1 MGTAT
6 RNIRRPGSLRSGHG
20 HLKAG
25 AALGLSVAM
34 LMPTAVLAQSEPEEA
49 DEAPLATVTVEA
61 TAIDPNPNAQVG
73 VPYKART
80 SGDERH
86 TRPIAE
92 TPQTI
97 TVLTRSQIE
106 DSGYTDLKQ
115 ILDSQPGITV
125 GTGENGN
132 AFGDRY
138 IIRGQEARSDVF
150 VDGLRDPGMTT
161 RESFA
166 IEQLEISKGPSSTFG
181 GRGTAGGAINAITKQ
196 ATIDYN
202 FGKGSVGIGTDQFV
216 RTTADINYS
225 TGNSFAVR
233 ANVLYA
239 YELVPDRGPADRERR
254 GLATSAYY
262 TPTDNFSITADYYG
276 LRAHDNPDLGG
287 YLTTD
292 NEPVGVPTYAQAQ
305 DFQDT
310 QVDVGT
316 ARIRYEFSP
325 NVRLNNLTR
334 YGSSDNGYVL
344 TSANG
349 RTNPRVQLG
358 THNGWQEVRYF
369 ANQTNLYVNAQLAGL
384 DHELIFGAEYTDHK
398 VLNGVYVNALDGSN
412 RLFTGTPNCGT
423 QFCVYDTGGNVV
435 NGLNTLMNR
444 RVTQGRWDQDWGV
457 ETISGYVMDTFD
469 IGDLTVFAGLRM
481 DKYKFNL
488 DVQSAALAVTSYE
501 DSDTFWNGHLGLTYK
516 VGGGGV
522 IYASI
527 ASSADINGGES
538 DVGTSAGYGGFVI
551 VGGVDVGAR
560 PERSWNYE
568 VGTKWNI
575 FDEKLLLTAALFQID
590 KSDVMEGLS
599 GQDYTSAGTVNT
611 GANRVRG
618 IELEATGNITPEWSV
633 QGGIAI
639 MDSKVT
645 DSFTPANIGQPLANF
660 ANNQV
665 QFMSRYQIT
674 EDFALGGAVKYKSKR
689 YGGQPD
695 TGAVTGDGSRIVPA
709 YTVLDLFAELHLT
722 DNMELRV
729 NVNNVTN
736 EEYYLA
742 VYRSGAMLYKGDAR
756 RVTGTLNISF

>member
-1 MGTAT
+1 MRTST
-6 RNIRRPGSLRSGHG
+6 RNIRQPVSIRSSSDR
-20 HLKAG
+20 LKAG

-34 LMPTAVLAQSEPEEA
+34 LMPTPALAQTEAEEA
-49 DEAPLATVTVEA
+49 DEAPLATVAVEA

-92 TPQTI
+92 LPQTI
-97 TVLTRSQIE
+97 TVLTRAQIE

-166 IEQLEISKGPSSTFG
+166 IEQLEVSKGPSSSFG

-225 TGNSFAVR
+225 TGNTFAVR

-239 YELVPDRGPADRERR
+239 YELVPDRGPADRERK
-254 GLATSAYY
+254 GLATSAFY

-276 LRAHDNPDLGG
+276 LRAKDNPDLGG
-287 YLTTD
+287 YLSAD
-292 NEPVGVPTYAQAQ
+292 DKPVEVPTYAQQ
-305 DFQDT
+305 PDFQTAD
-310 QVDVGT
+310 VDVGT
-316 ARIRYEFSP
+316 ARIQYEFSP
-325 NVRLNNLTR
+325 TVRLNNLTR
-334 YGSSDNGYVL
+334 YGSSDNGYVV
-344 TSANG
+344 TGANG
-349 RTNPRVQLG
+349 RTNPRVSLS
-358 THNGWQEVRYF
+358 THNGWQDVEYF
-369 ANQTNLYVNAQLAGL
+369 ANQTNLYVEANLAGL

-398 VLNGVYVNALDGSN
+398 VLNGIYSVVN
-412 RLFTGTPNCGT
+412 TGTPNCGGT
-423 QFCVYDTGGNVV
+423 TFCVYDTSGKVA
-435 NGLNTLMNR
+435 NGLNTIMGR
-444 RVTQGRWDQDWGV
+444 RITKNRWDQDWRV

-469 IGDLTVFAGLRM
+469 IGALTVFAGLRL
-481 DKYKFNL
+481 DNYKFNL
-488 DVQSAALAVTSYE
+488 NLQNNALAVTSYD
-501 DSDTFWNGHLGLTYK
+501 DSDTLWNGHLGLTYK
-516 VGGGGV
+516 VGNGGV
-522 IYASI
+522 VYASI

-551 VGGVDVGAR
+551 VGGVNVGAK

-568 VGTKWNI
+568 IGTKWNV
-575 FDEKLLLTAALFQID
+575 FDEKLLLTAALFQIE
-590 KSDVMEGLS
+590 KSDVMEGLT
-599 GQDYTSAGTVNT
+599 GADYTSAGTLNT

-618 IELEATGNITPEWSV
+618 FEFEAVGYLTPDWSV
-633 QGGIAI
+633 QGGFSL

-645 DSFTPANIGQPLANF
+645 DSFNPANIGLPLANF

-665 QFMSRYQIT
+665 QVLSRYQIT
-674 EDFALGGAVKYKSKR
+674 EDFALGGALKYKSKR

-695 TGAVTGDGSRIVPA
+695 TGAVITAPGARTVPA
-709 YTVLDLFAELHLT
+709 YTVVDLFAELHLT

-736 EEYYLA
+736 TDYYLA
-742 VYRSGAMLYKGDAR
+742 VYRSGSFLYKGDAR